1 MYEQLAAKMRER
13 PSFAVAEDVIKKDYP
28 LKLPS
33 RRFIQ
38 LWNTPEISQ
47 FRGYQEDL
55 DASEENREQHARERT
70 EIRQAARESGGSVPE
85 MDMVHEMLS
94 HQRQQQGAMAEHL
107 AGLNGINRQQM
118 RGMQAE

>member
-1 MYEQLAAKMRER
+1 M
-13 PSFAVAEDVIKKDYP
+13 AEDTIKKDYP

-55 DASEENREQHARERT
+55 DAAEENREQHTRERI
-70 EIRQAARESGGSVPE
+70 EIRQSARESGGSVPE
-85 MDMVHEMLS
+85 MEMVHEMLS

-107 AGLNGINRQQM
+107 AGLNEINRQQCY
-118 RGMQAE
+118 